1 MNQRTQKPIDWSQVP
16 EFRSNDP
23 KLYELDPV
31 LLDDDPDALMPDYM
45 SRLGTSSAEAS
56 KASKDLSDL
65 EIVIPGPE
73 ASASAANLLSGLGP
87 ARPGYMDISEPPGRF
102 DPDIDQALR
111 DLFRE
116 PWYKRLWSW
125 LATPDHSPLTDH
137 DLHEIAESLDLVLR
151 LPLYKRIP
159 SLILWLWRLP

>member
-31 LLDDDPDALMPDYM
+31 LLDDDPDALMPDYI
-45 SRLGTSSAEAS
+45 SRLGTSAIEAS
-56 KASKDLSDL
+56 KAFQDLQEASKDLVDL
-65 EIVIPGPE
+65 EIVVPSAYRTEADQRAIDALPKGPSFH
-73 ASASAANLLSGLGP
+73 AQRPVLRGGLILHENQ
-87 ARPGYMDISEPPGRF
+87 RPPKE
-102 DPDIDQALR
+102 PDIDQALR

-125 LATPDHSPLTDH
+125 LRGA
-137 DLHEIAESLDLVLR
+137 
-151 LPLYKRIP
+151 K
-159 SLILWLWRLP
+159 